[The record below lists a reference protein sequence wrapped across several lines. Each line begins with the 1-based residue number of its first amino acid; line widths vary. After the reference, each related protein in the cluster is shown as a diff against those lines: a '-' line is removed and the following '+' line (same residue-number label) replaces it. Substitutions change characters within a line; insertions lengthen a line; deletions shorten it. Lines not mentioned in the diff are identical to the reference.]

1 MTVQQLDQ
9 QLDINQL
16 SPTSPTIWSRTTELT
31 IISLMGWVPR
41 PLGVLLRRLSYRPI
55 FARMGRGVYIHTG
68 VEFLGGCSI
77 EVGDDVKILR
87 DVFFDMRA
95 PNSLLRIGNKVCI
108 DRGVDI
114 KATVSDCLIDIGDG
128 SYLGP
133 YVCMAGPGHIK
144 IGKECLIASHTSIYA
159 NNHRE
164 HGLSCEGIEIQDKC
178 WIGSGVRILDGVTI
192 GKGSVIGA
200 GAVVNKDIP
209 PFSIAV
215 GVPAKVIKSSK
226 GAGTA

>member
-1 MTVQQLDQ
+1 MTVQEEFN
-9 QLDINQL
+9 INQL
-16 SPTSPTIWSRTTELT
+16 PSTSPTVLSRIIELAVT
-31 IISLMGWVPR
+31 NLIGWIPR
-41 PLGVLLRRLSYRPI
+41 PLGVLLRRLVYRLI
-55 FARMGRGVYIHTG
+55 LARVGRRIYIQMG
-68 VEFLGGCSI
+68 VEFLGGCLVEI
-77 EVGDDVKILR
+77 GDDVKIMR
-87 DVFFDMRA
+87 DARFDMRA

-114 KATVSDCLIDIGDG
+114 RATVSHCLIEIGDS

-133 YVCMAGPGHIK
+133 YICMAGPGHIK

-164 HGLSCEGIEIQDKC
+164 HGLSREGIEIQDNV

-200 GAVVNKDIP
+200 GAVVTKDIP
-209 PFSIAV
+209 PLSIAV
-215 GVPAKVIKSSK
+215 GVPAKVIKASK
-226 GAGTA
+226 GSGRA

>member
-1 MTVQQLDQ
+1 MTVQEALN
-9 QLDINQL
+9 INQL
-16 SPTSPTIWSRTTELT
+16 PPTSPTVLSRIIELT
-31 IISLMGWVPR
+31 IINLLGWIPR
-41 PLGVLLRRLSYRPI
+41 PLGVVLRRLGYRFI
-55 FARMGRGVYIHTG
+55 LARMGQGVYMQTG

-77 EVGDDVKILR
+77 EIGDDTRIMR
-87 DVFFDMRA
+87 DVRFDMKA
-95 PNSLLRIGNKVCI
+95 PNSLLRIGKNVCI

-114 KATVSDCLIDIGDG
+114 KATVSDCLIEIGEN

-133 YVCMAGPGHIK
+133 YICMAGPGHIK
-144 IGKECLIASHTSIYA
+144 IGKDCLIASHTTIYA

-164 HGLSCEGIEIQDKC
+164 PELTREGIEIQDNC

-209 PFSIAV
+209 PLSIAI
-215 GVPAKVIKSSK
+215 GVPAKVIKPTK
-226 GAGTA
+226 GPGRA